1 MAKNDFSSEVAE
13 NYEQKCLCVLVLDV
27 SGSMRGKRID
37 ELNKGLQ
44 DFYNEI
50 SADETTSQRLEVS
63 IITFGSFA
71 KTIQTPKLVENFT
84 MPKLTAEG
92 STVLVSAVNQAIDLV
107 DERKNWYKST
117 NQTYYR
123 PWIILM
129 TDGEPDDDQNVDK
142 LSERI
147 KQDTQNKRYAFLP
160 IGVEGANIQF
170 GDTVVVI
177 GIGPVGLMSVAGA
190 AIRGA
195 GRLIAVGH
203 RELTKELAKKYGA
216 TDVVDY
222 KDGDIV
228 AQIMELTNNE
238 KVDRVIIAGGTEST
252 INDAYRMVKCGG
264 NISNIAGYDFSK
276 EFHLTVADA
285 GCLVNHVTL
294 TGRLCA
300 GGRYRHHHRLCPD
313 GL

>member
-27 SGSMRGKRID
+27 SGSMRGKRIE

-84 MPKLTAEG
+84 MPTLTAEG

-107 DERKNWYKST
+107 EERKNWYKST

-147 KQDTQNKRYAFLP
+147 KQDTQNKRYVFLP
-160 IGVEGANIQF
+160 IGVEGANMNVLSKIQ
-170 GDTVVVI
+170 
-177 GIGPVGLMSVAGA
+177 
-190 AIRGA
+190 
-195 GRLIAVGH
+195 
-203 RELTKELAKKYGA
+203 
-216 TDVVDY
+216 
-222 KDGDIV
+222 GDIKPMKLQGTKFSSFFKWLSASMGTIV
-228 AQIMELTNNE
+228 NAEAGE
-238 KVDRVIIAGGTEST
+238 KVDISQGADDWMSAFT
-252 INDAYRMVKCGG
+252 I
-264 NISNIAGYDFSK
+264 
-276 EFHLTVADA
+276 
-285 GCLVNHVTL
+285 
-294 TGRLCA
+294 
-300 GGRYRHHHRLCPD
+300 
-313 GL
+313 

>member
-27 SGSMRGKRID
+27 SGSMRGKRIE

-50 SADETTSQRLEVS
+50 SGDETTSQRLEVS

-84 MPKLTAEG
+84 MPNLTAEG

-107 DERKNWYKST
+107 AERKNWYKST

-129 TDGEPDDDQNVDK
+129 TDGEPDSDQNVDK

-147 KQDTQNKRYAFLP
+147 KQDTQNKHYAFLP
-160 IGVEGANIQF
+160 IGVEGANMNVLSKIQ
-170 GDTVVVI
+170 
-177 GIGPVGLMSVAGA
+177 
-190 AIRGA
+190 
-195 GRLIAVGH
+195 
-203 RELTKELAKKYGA
+203 
-216 TDVVDY
+216 
-222 KDGDIV
+222 GDIKPMKLQGTKFSSFFKWLSASMGTIV
-228 AQIMELTNNE
+228 NAEAGEQ
-238 KVDRVIIAGGTEST
+238 VDISQGAEDWMSAFT
-252 INDAYRMVKCGG
+252 I
-264 NISNIAGYDFSK
+264 
-276 EFHLTVADA
+276 
-285 GCLVNHVTL
+285 
-294 TGRLCA
+294 
-300 GGRYRHHHRLCPD
+300 
-313 GL
+313 

>member
-27 SGSMRGKRID
+27 SGSMRGKRIE

-50 SADETTSQRLEVS
+50 SGDETTSQRLEVS

-84 MPKLTAEG
+84 MPTLIAEG

-107 DERKNWYKST
+107 EERKNWYKST

-147 KQDTQNKRYAFLP
+147 KQDIQARHYAFLP
-160 IGVEGANIQF
+160 IGVEGANMNVLSKIQ
-170 GDTVVVI
+170 
-177 GIGPVGLMSVAGA
+177 
-190 AIRGA
+190 
-195 GRLIAVGH
+195 
-203 RELTKELAKKYGA
+203 
-216 TDVVDY
+216 
-222 KDGDIV
+222 GDIKPMKLQGTKFSSFFKWLSASMGTIV
-228 AQIMELTNNE
+228 NAEAGEQ
-238 KVDRVIIAGGTEST
+238 VDISQGAEDWMSAFT
-252 INDAYRMVKCGG
+252 I
-264 NISNIAGYDFSK
+264 
-276 EFHLTVADA
+276 
-285 GCLVNHVTL
+285 
-294 TGRLCA
+294 
-300 GGRYRHHHRLCPD
+300 
-313 GL
+313 